1 MLRLSFSLLLT
12 VLAAL
17 SSTCSAF
24 TLNFVNRCPQ
34 PLLVGVARAPNGQPD
49 PNYHEARELGANG
62 GTGSVG
68 VDDHLTGVR
77 AWPRTGCKADGTGCQ
92 TGGCVGGRLCTDG
105 GLQAAV
111 QYAEFGYGDFGTQ
124 YGGERIAWD
133 LSHVDSSINV
143 GQSITDNKGQTV
155 VCKSVSC
162 DPSQSYNQP
171 YDSEADRNSPLGTT
185 FTITYCP

>member
-1 MLRLSFSLLLT
+1 MTALT
-12 VLAAL
+12 
-17 SSTCSAF
+17 
-24 TLNFVNRCPQ
+24 TL
-34 PLLVGVARAPNGQPD
+34 
-49 PNYHEARELGANG
+49 
-62 GTGSVG
+62 
-68 VDDHLTGVR
+68 HLTNCFNG
-77 AWPRTGCKADGTGCQ
+77 ALCFSPRS
-92 TGGCVGGRLCTDG
+92 
-105 GLQAAV
+105 V